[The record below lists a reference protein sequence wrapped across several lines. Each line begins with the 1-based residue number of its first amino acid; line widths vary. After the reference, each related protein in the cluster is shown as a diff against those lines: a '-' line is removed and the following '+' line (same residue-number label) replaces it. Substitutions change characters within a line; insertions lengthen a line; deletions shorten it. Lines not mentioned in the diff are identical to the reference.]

1 MTAEQLVEYLI
12 AKTGDE
18 VDSDMLTKFQQQK
31 ITGLTFLDLKESD
44 LKDIIPLMGERKAI
58 LQLQKLTCDN
68 PSTQQ
73 TPSFLCI
80 EDSEWMH
87 QYKHPDFFSVSTNRL
102 LSNEE
107 INSCRLE
114 RNNKNLTILSNIQ
127 LILAQR
133 VTIQAH

>member
-58 LQLQKLTCDN
+58 LQLQKLTCFIIIIVIII
-68 PSTQQ
+68 P
-73 TPSFLCI
+73 
-80 EDSEWMH
+80 
-87 QYKHPDFFSVSTNRL
+87 FFFYTAV
-102 LSNEE
+102 
-107 INSCRLE
+107 
-114 RNNKNLTILSNIQ
+114 K
-127 LILAQR
+127 
-133 VTIQAH
+133 